1 MTIRARLTG
10 WYAGI
15 LLVSLA
21 LMTWVL
27 KYEWDEQQQLRA
39 AGKAAEP
46 AWEEVGE
53 IVLYHGVPTAL
64 LLLAGGWLLLRKS
77 LAPVTALTRAAERID
92 LDNLKERLPRS
103 GNRDEL
109 DRLTGVFN
117 TMIERLEGS
126 FLRVREFTL
135 HASHELKT
143 PLTVMRAEI
152 ESTLRDDTWTAA
164 QREIFCNQLEEIQ
177 RLTKI
182 VDGLTTLAKADA
194 GHIAL
199 NSEPVR
205 LDQLVRDSFADAQI
219 LAEPSRI
226 KVDLA
231 VCDEITVWGD
241 RHRLRQLLLNLTDNA
256 IKYNQPDGKVTVGL
270 RRNNGKAELTIINTG
285 EGIVPEKLPRVF
297 DRFFRGDPAHSN
309 NVEGSGLGLSI
320 AQWIARAHAGEI
332 SITSRPHSLT
342 TVTVQL
348 PAGTPD
354 NAK

>member
-1 MTIRARLTG
+1 MTIRARLTW
-10 WYAGI
+10 WYAGV
-15 LLVSLA
+15 LVVSLG
-21 LMTWVL
+21 LMTAVV
-27 KYEWDEQQQLRA
+27 KYEWDEQQRLHA
-39 AGKAAEP
+39 AGRASEP

-53 IVLYHGVPTAL
+53 IVLYYGVPTAL
-64 LLLAGGWLLLRKS
+64 LLLAGGWWLLRKA
-77 LAPVTALTRAAERID
+77 LAPVAALTSAAERID
-92 LDNLKERLPRS
+92 LDHLEERLPRS

-117 TMIERLEGS
+117 TMMERLEGS

-143 PLTVMRAEI
+143 PLTVMHAEL
-152 ESTLRDDTWTAA
+152 ESTLRDGTWSVH
-164 QREIFCNQLEEIQ
+164 QREILCNQLEEIQ

-194 GHIAL
+194 GQLTL
-199 NSEPVR
+199 NSEPVH
-205 LDQLVRDSFADAQI
+205 LHQLVRDSFADAQI

-231 VCDEITVWGD
+231 VCDEITIWGD

-256 IKYNQPDGKVTVGL
+256 VKYNQPDGRVTFGL
-270 RRNNGKAELTIINTG
+270 RRNNGRAELSVINTG
-285 EGIVPEKLPRVF
+285 EGIAAEKLPRVF

-309 NVEGSGLGLSI
+309 VVEGSGLGLSI
-320 AQWIARAHAGEI
+320 AQWIARAHGGEI

-348 PAGTPD
+348 PSGSHP
-354 NAK
+354 K